1 MFFRSS
7 NSNLFRSC
15 NSFGYG
21 LVLKGLHGG
30 GGGGGNLRL
39 VGLKVQIT
47 RFHKLIM
54 IRNEEHGTS
63 GYIAG

>member
-1 MFFRSS
+1 
-7 NSNLFRSC
+7 
-15 NSFGYG
+15 